1 MKHDQTPANPGA
13 TAKLRGE
20 AGAIVL
26 FGTIAALYFA
36 REILIPLAF
45 ALTLTFLLTP
55 LVALLQRLHIGRVVS
70 VLATVLASVG
80 VTGGISWI
88 IATQLVDVAN
98 QFPLYSQNIH
108 ARIEGFHLPA
118 TGQLGRAA
126 KSVEDLVQELSGPS
140 TPSPAL
146 TLPGRKQNRSNAPP
160 AAASPIPVRM
170 VQPSAS
176 GWTELR
182 DLGTPVLAPLGRAG
196 MVVIFTVFMLL
207 KREDLRNRLLRL
219 AGLGRLNRMTQA
231 LDDASGRVSR
241 YLLMQFLVNAGF
253 GTAVRVGPL
262 LHWRTQSGAMGSGRR
277 HPADRALCGNVGCGD
292 TADRAFAGCL

>member
-1 MKHDQTPANPGA
+1 MKRDQPPASPGA

-55 LVALLQRLHIGRVVS
+55 AVGLLQRLHIGRVVS

-80 VTGGISWI
+80 VIGGISWV

-140 TPSPAL
+140 TPSPPL
-146 TLPGRKQNRSNAPP
+146 TLPGRKQNRLNAPP
-160 AAASPIPVRM
+160 AAASPIPVEV
-170 VQPSAS
+170 VQPSAG

-182 DLGTPVLAPLGRAG
+182 DLGHARS
-196 MVVIFTVFMLL
+196 
-207 KREDLRNRLLRL
+207 R
-219 AGLGRLNRMTQA
+219 
-231 LDDASGRVSR
+231 ASGTGGHGRHLYDLHAAEARGPEKPPSA
-241 YLLMQFLVNAGF
+241 AGR
-253 GTAVRVGPL
+253 TRPL
-262 LHWRTQSGAMGSGRR
+262 EPYDPGA
-277 HPADRALCGNVGCGD
+277 
-292 TADRAFAGCL
+292 